1 MLFISF
7 LLGVPILSTV
17 EAFHNMDISI
27 RVFMGAARAE
37 TALGATRTKAVLVAS
52 IANTVL
58 WAAVT

>member
-1 MLFISF
+1 M
-7 LLGVPILSTV
+7 GVPILSTV

-52 IANTVL
+52 TANTVL